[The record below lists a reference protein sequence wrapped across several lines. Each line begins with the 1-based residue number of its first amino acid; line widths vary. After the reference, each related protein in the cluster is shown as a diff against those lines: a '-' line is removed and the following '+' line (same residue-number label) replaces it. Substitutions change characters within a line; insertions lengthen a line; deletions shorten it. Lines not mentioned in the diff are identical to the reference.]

1 MYAPGILSLAFTH
14 TFGSIQKD
22 VFVIRIS
29 LYLTLLVIKD
39 KVFATAEFSQY
50 LPMHAPFDQ
59 VQSPLHHVA
68 PYPREQSEHVAAICP
83 PQLTMEADSKIIEII
98 FEM

>member
-1 MYAPGILSLAFTH
+1 
-14 TFGSIQKD
+14 
-22 VFVIRIS
+22 
-29 LYLTLLVIKD
+29 
-39 KVFATAEFSQY
+39 
-50 LPMHAPFDQ
+50 MHAPFDQ